1 MKLVV
6 SSRADAAA
14 DVLQA
19 HVDFH
24 LGAGA
29 DVVLLHGS
37 EVPAGIAA
45 HARVQTVGP
54 GTAALLAAVE
64 AAEPDWLIEGEAR
77 EFWWPRG
84 GSLKELLSPLSQRF
98 ASVRA
103 LPREFVA
110 VDETTAPFWEHRTH
124 RFARG
129 SAQPRFVRRRAAAAA
144 DSVRGWVPIE
154 VLRFP
159 ADSGD
164 RYDDEALRRGVREGL
179 LTVDTRIRDALR
191 SLAAGDPPDFG
202 RADVTEEARFAA
214 DLASLGE
221 ADLAEMRDRLEGL
234 ELRLSVLESNL
245 AEVVKRKLRRL
256 RRRR

>member
-37 EVPAGIAA
+37 EVPADIAA

-54 GTAALLAAVE
+54 GTAALLAALE

-98 ASVRA
+98 ASVRV
-103 LPREFVA
+103 LPRDFVA
-110 VDETTAPFWEHRTH
+110 V
-124 RFARG
+124 
-129 SAQPRFVRRRAAAAA
+129 
-144 DSVRGWVPIE
+144 
-154 VLRFP
+154 
-159 ADSGD
+159 
-164 RYDDEALRRGVREGL
+164 
-179 LTVDTRIRDALR
+179 
-191 SLAAGDPPDFG
+191 
-202 RADVTEEARFAA
+202 
-214 DLASLGE
+214 
-221 ADLAEMRDRLEGL
+221 
-234 ELRLSVLESNL
+234 
-245 AEVVKRKLRRL
+245 
-256 RRRR
+256 